1 MMIFNP
7 SKLTASNH
15 EGVTPR
21 AGDTRVHTAQATLAD
36 ARNNFHS
43 QGVVLFLP
51 GPLLHQYLSR
61 NFWHICKAA
70 PGVSSLMC
78 PLPSQVSSLVGVG
91 PSPMVACGILSPADP
106 PKFRTIGIQKCPN
119 KLASKLQSQVT
130 VSCSMFSANLFGLI
144 WIRLIMLG
152 LSSQQ
157 RSQCGWRDH
166 SVAKSTYC
174 SSRGPQ
180 FNSQHLLGIL

>member
-7 SKLTASNH
+7 SKLTSSNH
-15 EGVTPR
+15 EGVRSPPR
-21 AGDTRVHTAQATLAD
+21 AGDTRVHTAQATPAD

-51 GPLLHQYLSR
+51 GPLLHKQLSR
-61 NFWHICKAA
+61 NFWHTCKAA
-70 PGVSSLMC
+70 PGLSSLMC

-106 PKFRTIGIQKCPN
+106 PKFRTIGMQKCPN

-130 VSCSMFSANLFGLI
+130 VSSSMVLYKSVWLNL
-144 WIRLIMLG
+144 
-152 LSSQQ
+152 
-157 RSQCGWRDH
+157 DH
-166 SVAKSTYC
+166 SDKAWLILSAKEPVWLERSFH
-174 SSRGPQ
+174 G
-180 FNSQHLLGIL
+180 